1 MLSAPPLFFAALLA
15 ASRAHAMNYTLV
27 HRTPLDAS
35 LLRLHGAAALPL
47 AEGLAVAQSSAAE
60 LESPVVESPAPFD
73 DLVGSWNASIPKGG
87 ALEMQVRVRRGAEWS
102 GWFSLGRAEPE
113 RWVSAEKQ
121 EGPFGFVDVDT
132 LKLKEKAGAFQYR
145 FLLSSS
151 KKPVVLKLAAIT
163 VSDDS
168 PSVPPPFNG
177 TASELRVR
185 PRSQM
190 EEQEKYKHDICSP
203 TSLAMALEFW
213 GARAKTADLAE
224 KVRDSRT
231 AIFGHW
237 PFNAA
242 SAGDYGVE
250 AWVARLGSLKELE
263 KLIADGRPVVVSLT
277 FGPGELD
284 GAPLKRTSG
293 HLMLVSGFTAKGD
306 VIVLDPAAP
315 RKSSARRV
323 YDRGQFHGAWFVNK
337 RGLAYVLSPLK
348 GRRFS
353 IGLPVADLM
362 SKPRQ
367 RRKADLDDDEHLS
380 QLLYGETVLVERV
393 RGEWAQVVAE
403 EQPHFEGRRWGGYR
417 GWLRADALTA
427 ALPTP
432 VNCVVRTRQALAQ
445 RGQEIIA
452 LSVGTRLTRV
462 AEASGVSVVRL
473 LDGSLA
479 EIATDALSV
488 PPPVVNAES
497 RSEIIKTVE
506 LFLGTSYYWGGRSG
520 VQPELS
526 IGVDCSGLVSLAYRV
541 HGLDIPRDSQAQFA
555 RARPVARGELQ
566 PGDLVFLSE
575 PGQPKR
581 ITHVMI
587 YTGGDSVIE
596 SRKSSG
602 RVLRS
607 SFRERFGR
615 ALMDADSGD
624 EVLDQSFAKPKR
636 RRVFFGSYL

>member
-1 MLSAPPLFFAALLA
+1 MLSAPPLFLAGILA
-15 ASRAHAMNYTLV
+15 AGPAHAMNYTLV

-35 LLRLHGAAALPL
+35 LLRLQGASALAL
-47 AEGLAVAQSSAAE
+47 SEGLAVTQSTSAE
-60 LESPVVESPAPFD
+60 VESAVIEAPAPFD
-73 DLVGSWNASIPKGG
+73 DLVGSWNAMLPKGSS
-87 ALEMQVRVRRGAEWS
+87 LEMQVRVRRGAEWS
-102 GWFSLGRAEPE
+102 GWFLLGRAEPE

-121 EGPFGFVDVDT
+121 EGPFGFLDVDT
-132 LKLKEKAGAFQYR
+132 LRLKEKAAAFQYR
-145 FLLSSS
+145 FLITAQ
-151 KKPVVLKLAAIT
+151 KQPAILKLAAVT
-163 VSDDS
+163 VSDGA
-168 PSVPPPFNG
+168 PSVPPPFTG
-177 TASELRVR
+177 KPAELKIR

-203 TSLAMALEFW
+203 TSLSMALDFW
-213 GARAKTADLAE
+213 RVRGKTVDVAE

-242 SAGDYGVE
+242 SAGDMGVE
-250 AWVARLGSLKELE
+250 AWVARLGSMTELE
-263 KLIADGRPVVVSLT
+263 RLIADGRPVVVSVT

-284 GAPLKRTSG
+284 GAPIKRTSG
-293 HLMLVSGFTAKGD
+293 HLILVAGFTAKGD
-306 VIVLDPAAP
+306 VIALDPAAP
-315 RKSSARRV
+315 RKASARRV
-323 YDRGQFHGAWFVNK
+323 YDRAQFHGAWFVNK
-337 RGLAYVLSPLK
+337 RGLAYVLSPLR
-348 GRRFS
+348 GRRLAV
-353 IGLPVADLM
+353 GLPVADLFK
-362 SKPRQ
+362 KPRQ

-393 RGEWAQVVAE
+393 RGDWVQVVAE
-403 EQPHFEGRRWGGYR
+403 EQPHIEGRRWGGYR

-432 VNCVVRTRQALAQ
+432 SNCVVRTRQALAQ
-445 RGQEIIA
+445 RGQEILA
-452 LSVGTRLTRV
+452 FSVGTRLTRV
-462 AEASGVSVVRL
+462 LEASGVSVVRL

-488 PPPVVNAES
+488 PPPVANADS
-497 RSEIIKTVE
+497 RSEIIKTAE

-555 RARPVARGELQ
+555 RARPVKRGEMQ

-575 PGQPKR
+575 PGHPKR
-581 ITHVMI
+581 VSHVMI

-607 SFRERFGR
+607 SFKERFGR
-615 ALMDADSGD
+615 PLGDVDSGA

-636 RRVFFGSYL
+636 RRVFFGAYL